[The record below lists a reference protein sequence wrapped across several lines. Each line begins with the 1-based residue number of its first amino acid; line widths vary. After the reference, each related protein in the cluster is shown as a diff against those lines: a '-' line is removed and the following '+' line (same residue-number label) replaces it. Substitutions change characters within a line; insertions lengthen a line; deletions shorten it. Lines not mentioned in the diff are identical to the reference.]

1 MLQYRRRGSKA
12 KLTQKSFENPSDI
25 AILTY
30 CNWSYSPKSH
40 IDLETL
46 KTILCSFHQEYIP
59 FYLRILNETPKELV
73 ENFLEQYNILKTSL
87 QSISKELRDSGFRVK
102 DFN

>member
-1 MLQYRRRGSKA
+1 MLQYRRRNSKV
-12 KLTQKSFENPSDI
+12 KLTQNDFGEPS
-25 AILTY
+25 AMAMLTY

-46 KTILCSFHQEYIP
+46 KTILCSFNKEYIP
-59 FYLRILNETPKELV
+59 FYLRILNETPKQLV

-87 QSISKELRDSGFRVK
+87 QNISKELRDNGFRVK

>member
-1 MLQYRRRGSKA
+1 MLQYRRRGSEV
-12 KLTQKSFENPSDI
+12 KLTQENFENPSAM

-30 CNWSYSPKSH
+30 CNWSYSSKSH

-46 KTILCSFHQEYIP
+46 KTILHSFNREYIP

-73 ENFLEQYNILKTSL
+73 ESFLEQYNILRSSL
-87 QSISKELRDSGFRVK
+87 QSISKELKDSGFRVK
-102 DFN
+102 DFS

>member
-1 MLQYRRRGSKA
+1 MLQYRRRDSKV
-12 KLTQKSFENPSDI
+12 KLTQENFENPS
-25 AILTY
+25 AMAMLTY

-46 KTILCSFHQEYIP
+46 KNILQSFNREYIP

-73 ENFLEQYNILKTSL
+73 ENFLEQYNILRTSL
-87 QSISKELRDSGFRVK
+87 QGISKELRESGFRVK

>member
-1 MLQYRRRGSKA
+1 MLQYRRRDSKI
-12 KLTQKSFENPSDI
+12 KLTQENFEEPSGM

-30 CNWSYSPKSH
+30 CNWSYSPQSH

-46 KTILCSFHQEYIP
+46 KTILHSFNQEYIP

-87 QSISKELRDSGFRVK
+87 QNISKELRESGFRVRE
-102 DFN
+102 FN

>member
-1 MLQYRRRGSKA
+1 MLQYRRRGSEV
-12 KLTQKSFENPSDI
+12 KLTQENFENPSAI
-25 AILTY
+25 AMLTY

-46 KTILCSFHQEYIP
+46 KNILQSFNREYIP

-73 ENFLEQYNILKTSL
+73 ESFLEQYNILKSSL
-87 QSISKELRDSGFRVK
+87 QSIAKELRDSGFRVK

>member
-1 MLQYRRRGSKA
+1 M
-12 KLTQKSFENPSDI
+12 
-25 AILTY
+25 LTY

-46 KTILCSFHQEYIP
+46 KNILQSFNREYIP

-73 ENFLEQYNILKTSL
+73 ESFLEQYNILRSSL
-87 QSISKELRDSGFRVK
+87 QSIAKELRDSGFRVR

>member
-1 MLQYRRRGSKA
+1 MLQYRRRDSKV
-12 KLTQKSFENPSDI
+12 KLAQENFEEPS
-25 AILTY
+25 ALAMLTY

-46 KTILCSFHQEYIP
+46 KNILQSFNREYIP

-73 ENFLEQYNILKTSL
+73 ESFLEQYNILKSSL